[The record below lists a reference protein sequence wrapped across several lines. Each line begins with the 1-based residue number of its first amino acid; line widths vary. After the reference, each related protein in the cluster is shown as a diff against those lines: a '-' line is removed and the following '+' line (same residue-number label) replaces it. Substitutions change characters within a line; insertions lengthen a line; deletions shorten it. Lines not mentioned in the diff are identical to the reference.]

1 MGGGLGGEWMH
12 VYVWLSPFAVHLTI
26 TTLLIGYSPIR
37 NALVLKKKKKERKK
51 EIQIKLKT
59 KKEYWSGL
67 PFPPPGDLPNPGIEA
82 ASLASSALA
91 GRFFTTEPPGKPMPL
106 KKSN

>member
-51 EIQIKLKT
+51 ERNTNKIKN
-59 KKEYWSGL
+59 KKRILEWVA
-67 PFPPPGDLPNPGIEA
+67 I
-82 ASLASSALA
+82 SSSR
-91 GRFFTTEPPGKPMPL
+91 G
-106 KKSN
+106 SS

>member
-37 NALVLKKKKKERKK
+37 NALVLKKKKKRKKERKK
-51 EIQIKLKT
+51 YK
-59 KKEYWSGL
+59 
-67 PFPPPGDLPNPGIEA
+67 
-82 ASLASSALA
+82 
-91 GRFFTTEPPGKPMPL
+91 
-106 KKSN
+106 

>member
-51 EIQIKLKT
+51 ERNTTKIKN
-59 KKEYWSGL
+59 KKRILEWVA
-67 PFPPPGDLPNPGIEA
+67 I
-82 ASLASSALA
+82 SSSR
-91 GRFFTTEPPGKPMPL
+91 G
-106 KKSN
+106 SS

>member
-37 NALVLKKKKKERKK
+37 NALVLKKKKKKERKK
-51 EIQIKLKT
+51 ERNTNKIKN
-59 KKEYWSGL
+59 KKRILEWVA
-67 PFPPPGDLPNPGIEA
+67 I
-82 ASLASSALA
+82 SSSR
-91 GRFFTTEPPGKPMPL
+91 G
-106 KKSN
+106 SS